1 MQVNLILGSG
11 KYHII
16 GELCSEAS
24 ENEHYYLR
32 RS

>member
-1 MQVNLILGSG
+1 MQVNLILESG
-11 KYHII
+11 KYHIM
-16 GELCSEAS
+16 GELYLEAS